1 MEKEVDSNLLISMSL
16 FVIIFLFLIIQP
28 ISLTGFVELPLVGD
42 TSELSNPI
50 LIGGIALLVLIW
62 VALIVLYIK
71 LKKKKQLQKLPD
83 LPETVTPIPSISTQ
97 MQPEKKKGTLSE
109 DELKELFKEIAPT
122 IESSLSQKK
131 EVLGLPEKQEVE
143 KPILEKQII
152 EIKRSEQL
160 PERRQDLMQLK
171 NLILDLLNKSY
182 TRESIVKYLQKKGW
196 KLNQMAL
203 VIKDINEANLRNYIK
218 EAVSLGYTRQQ
229 FTPLLLTKGWTI
241 NDIDRAR

>member
-83 LPETVTPIPSISTQ
+83 LPETVTLIPSISTQ

>member
-160 PERRQDLMQLK
+160 PERRQDLIQLK

>member
-50 LIGGIALLVLIW
+50 LIGGIALLVLIR